1 MLKLILY
8 SNSFLYV
15 VVFLGFLTSP
25 SSALMIN
32 IFYKSVKLLNALELM
47 LIDKPFV
54 NHKFYIISVPIG
66 FTFYLSDT
74 DYISTI
80 SPDNCNDIHMVKIVV
95 G

>member
-1 MLKLILY
+1 
-8 SNSFLYV
+8 
-15 VVFLGFLTSP
+15 
-25 SSALMIN
+25 
-32 IFYKSVKLLNALELM
+32 M
-47 LIDKPFV
+47 LIDKSFV